1 MKNNLANLFNPKAWL
16 IGFASLLL
24 KSLVALPHPWRL
36 GLGRQFGR
44 LFYHINKKRRH
55 IAKTNI
61 AICLPKYKPV
71 QQQQVLK
78 KHFESLG
85 MALIETGMCWWES
98 DTDLLNLTHF
108 SGLHYIEEALEN
120 KRGAILLS
128 AHFTPLE
135 LGLRL
140 LAAAITQPVYAVYQ
154 AHTDP
159 YLDKLILDNRLR
171 HAGDVIAQN
180 DIRKM
185 LKTLKQN
192 GIVWYAPDQS
202 YRGKYSEI
210 VPFFDIPANSNTA
223 TSRLSKI
230 SQAPVLPFFVR
241 RDNSSLQYHVEI
253 LPPLVNYPSQDTVQ
267 DTLQYHRLIEAQ
279 VYKAPDQYLWI
290 HRRFKKRPAPYPDLY
305 DKSLSN

>member
-1 MKNNLANLFNPKAWL
+1 MKNNLAHVFNPKTWL
-16 IGFASLLL
+16 IGLASRLL

-36 GLGRQFGR
+36 GLGRQLGR

-61 AICLPKYKPV
+61 AICLPTYNPV
-71 QQQQVLK
+71 QQQHVLK

-108 SGLHYIEEALEN
+108 SGLHYIDEALQNE
-120 KRGAILLS
+120 RGVILLS

-140 LAAAITQPVYAVYQ
+140 LAAAITPPVYAVYQ

-159 YLDKLILDNRLR
+159 RLDKLILDNRLR
-171 HAGDVIAQN
+171 HAGGVIPQN

-185 LKTLKQN
+185 LKTLKKN

-223 TSRLSKI
+223 TSRLSMI
-230 SQAPVLPFFVR
+230 SRSPVLPFFVQR
-241 RDNSSLQYHVEI
+241 NNTNLKYSIEI
-253 LPPLVNYPSQDTVQ
+253 HPPLANYPSQDAVQ

-279 VYKAPDQYLWI
+279 VYKVPDQYLWI
-290 HRRFKKRPAPYPDLY
+290 HRRFKKRPAPYADLY
-305 DKSLSN
+305 NTSPN